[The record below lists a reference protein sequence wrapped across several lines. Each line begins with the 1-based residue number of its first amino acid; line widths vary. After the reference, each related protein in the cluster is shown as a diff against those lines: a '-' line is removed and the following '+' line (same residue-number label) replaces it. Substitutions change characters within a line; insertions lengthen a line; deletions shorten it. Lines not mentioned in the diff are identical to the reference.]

1 MNVVDKDEKMIGV
14 LRLPQRLQ
22 ANSLLVNSKGTVF
35 QHDEPLEFIMISKGS
50 AVVRDDPDVLMEKK
64 DIRRR
69 QPVDDVH
76 EFYNVLW
83 IERDKDGVASP
94 RRPGI
99 LKSGTRKLK

>member
-1 MNVVDKDEKMIGV
+1 MIGV

-22 ANSLLVNSKGTVF
+22 ANSLLVSSKGTVF

-64 DIRRR
+64 DIQRR

-76 EFYNVLW
+76 EFYNVPQ
-83 IERDKDGVASP
+83 IERDKDVVA
-94 RRPGI
+94 RRQGLGRI
-99 LKSGTRKLK
+99 FKEA